1 MCEYSR
7 GGRSRG
13 AVAVKALDHDMY
25 TKEKYTKEKLD
36 ISNAKTNDNKL
47 SLVKSILLRLFA
59 EGKPLFSSE
68 V

>member
-1 MCEYSR
+1 
-7 GGRSRG
+7 
-13 AVAVKALDHDMY
+13 MY